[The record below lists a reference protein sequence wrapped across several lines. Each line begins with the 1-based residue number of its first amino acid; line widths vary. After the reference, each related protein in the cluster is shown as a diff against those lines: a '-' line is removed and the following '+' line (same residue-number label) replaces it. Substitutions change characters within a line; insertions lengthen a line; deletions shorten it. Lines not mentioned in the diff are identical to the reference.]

1 MVSEAS
7 GTLPL
12 LWGRTEPFYFFLL
25 RQRARIFLKK
35 MPSVWESLKERGV
48 DVARLGAE
56 WSQLTKTLSFG
67 NRTSPVVLTNYLDVS
82 AQLGPLAPSTCPLLF
97 LSGLRLSLPFLS
109 TSRNSH
115 FTAGKPE
122 AQRAGRSPEAGSG
135 LELRNPGSGPQAQV
149 PGVGRRGV

>member
-1 MVSEAS
+1 MGQDRA
-7 GTLPL
+7 L
-12 LWGRTEPFYFFLL
+12 LLFLTPSW
-25 RQRARIFLKK
+25 ARIFLKK

-82 AQLGPLAPSTCPLLF
+82 AQLGALAPTTCPLLF
-97 LSGLRLSLPFLS
+97 LLGLRLSLPFLS
-109 TSRNSH
+109 TSQNSH

-135 LELRNPGSGPQAQV
+135 LALRNPGSGPQAQV
-149 PGVGRRGV
+149 SGVGRRGVCRFL